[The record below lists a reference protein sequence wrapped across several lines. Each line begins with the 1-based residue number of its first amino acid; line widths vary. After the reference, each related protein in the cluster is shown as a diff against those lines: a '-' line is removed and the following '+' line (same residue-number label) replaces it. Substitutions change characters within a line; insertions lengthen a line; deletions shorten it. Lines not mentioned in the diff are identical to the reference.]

1 MLAQILQ
8 PERAMKYLGRLA
20 LLVGILT
27 STYGNAQDA
36 IPPDPRVEQIVEE
49 LELPRAATAMR
60 DNPNWRPQRIVA
72 SVPAGVA
79 QQMPEMEALLRRS
92 AGAVELVIDKSE
104 TMVPSAEILAGAD
117 AYIGLCT
124 QAALTNASPRL
135 LWVHSFTAGIEEC
148 AGLPPEQLQGRV
160 FTNSKRLASPA
171 IAEHAMAMLL
181 SLSTGLP
188 AYHRAQLENRW
199 DRSRAAGAR
208 FGELRGKTLL
218 VVGLGGIGTE
228 IAWRANS
235 LGMTVVATR
244 SSSREGPDFLDYIVL
259 PEELPVLAKQADVV
273 VNTLPLTPQTTGI
286 FDKAFFDNM
295 KPNSIFISVG
305 RGRST
310 VTDALVAALDSGKLY
325 GAGLDVTDPSLLPAD
340 SPLWQ
345 MNNVIITPHVA
356 AASQSSMQRTAII
369 AAENLRRYVDG
380 GNLLNEVNMQAG
392 Y

>member
-1 MLAQILQ
+1 
-8 PERAMKYLGRLA
+8 
-20 LLVGILT
+20 
-27 STYGNAQDA
+27 
-36 IPPDPRVEQIVEE
+36 
-49 LELPRAATAMR
+49 MR

-124 QAALTNASPRL
+124 QAALANASPRL
-135 LWVHSFTAGIEEC
+135 LWVHSYTAGIEEC

-208 FGELRGKTLL
+208 FRGAA
-218 VVGLGGIGTE
+218 GQDPAGGRPG
-228 IAWRANS
+228 WCRYGN
-235 LGMTVVATR
+235 R
-244 SSSREGPDFLDYIVL
+244 
-259 PEELPVLAKQADVV
+259 LARQQPGHD
-273 VNTLPLTPQTTGI
+273 
-286 FDKAFFDNM
+286 
-295 KPNSIFISVG
+295 
-305 RGRST
+305 RGRHPQLFPGR
-310 VTDALVAALDSGKLY
+310 ARLP
-325 GAGLDVTDPSLLPAD
+325 GLHRPAR
-340 SPLWQ
+340 
-345 MNNVIITPHVA
+345 
-356 AASQSSMQRTAII
+356 RTARCSR
-369 AAENLRRYVDG
+369 NRRTWW
-380 GNLLNEVNMQAG
+380 
-392 Y
+392 